1 LKDIFNRVNLCNQKS
16 LFWIKQT
23 LSDTLKSGLD
33 FILPPNCLI
42 CNKEINTGLMCNNCL
57 DYIPE
62 VKPPLCRFCGR
73 PIKKRNPCRFCKK
86 KIYIDYGRAFM
97 LFIPPYDKIIH
108 HLKYRKKTKLAVF
121 LGRAMA
127 SIIKSD
133 YFLKDA
139 DTIVPVPLFWWKN
152 LRRGY
157 NQAALLSEIISQ
169 ECNIK
174 MNDIL
179 KRIKNTKS
187 QTKLKEQKRR
197 KNVLNAFALKSNTI
211 ENKTIILIDD
221 VMTTGATI
229 NECAR
234 VLKNAGAEK
243 VYSCVAA
250 ITPG

>member
-1 LKDIFNRVNLCNQKS
+1 
-16 LFWIKQT
+16 
-23 LSDTLKSGLD
+23 
-33 FILPPNCLI
+33 
-42 CNKEINTGLMCNNCL
+42 
-57 DYIPE
+57 
-62 VKPPLCRFCGR
+62 
-73 PIKKRNPCRFCKK
+73 
-86 KIYIDYGRAFM
+86 M

-108 HLKYRKKTKLAVF
+108 HFKYRKKTNLAIL

-133 YFLKDA
+133 HYLKDV
-139 DTIVPVPLFWWKN
+139 DIIVPVPLFWWKN

-157 NQAALLSEIISQ
+157 NQSALLSKTISQ
-169 ECNIK
+169 ECSIK
-174 MNDIL
+174 MNNIL

-187 QTKLKEQKRR
+187 QTKLNEEKRR
-197 KNVLNAFALKSNTI
+197 KNVLNAFALQNNGIKDKI
-211 ENKTIILIDD
+211 VLLVDD

-243 VYSCVAA
+243 VYSCGAA

>member
-1 LKDIFNRVNLCNQKS
+1 M
-16 LFWIKQT
+16 
-23 LSDTLKSGLD
+23 
-33 FILPPNCLI
+33 I
-42 CNKEINTGLMCNNCL
+42 CYNCL

-62 VKPPLCRFCGR
+62 AKPPLCRFCGR
-73 PIKKRNPCRFCKK
+73 PINKGNPCRFCKK
-86 KIYIDYGRAFM
+86 GTHIDYGRAFM
-97 LFIPPYDKIIH
+97 LFIPPVDKIIH
-108 HLKYRKKTKLAVF
+108 HFKYRKKTKLAIF

-139 DTIVPVPLFWWKN
+139 DIIVPVPLFWWKN

-157 NQAALLSEIISQ
+157 NQAALLSKTISR

-174 MNDIL
+174 INDIM

-187 QTKLKEQKRR
+187 QTKLNEEKRR

-211 ENKTIILIDD
+211 ENKKIILIDD

-234 VLKNAGAEK
+234 VLKKAGAKK

-250 ITPG
+250 ITLG

>member
-1 LKDIFNRVNLCNQKS
+1 
-16 LFWIKQT
+16 
-23 LSDTLKSGLD
+23 
-33 FILPPNCLI
+33 
-42 CNKEINTGLMCNNCL
+42 M
-57 DYIPE
+57 
-62 VKPPLCRFCGR
+62 
-73 PIKKRNPCRFCKK
+73 
-86 KIYIDYGRAFM
+86 
-97 LFIPPYDKIIH
+97 FIPPVDKIIH
-108 HLKYRKKTKLAVF
+108 HFKYRKKTKLAIL

-133 YFLKDA
+133 YFLKDV
-139 DTIVPVPLFWWKN
+139 DIIVPVPLFWWKN

-169 ECNIK
+169 ECDIK
-174 MNDIL
+174 INDIMR
-179 KRIKNTKS
+179 RIKNTKS
-187 QTKLKEQKRR
+187 QTKLDEQARR

-211 ENKTIILIDD
+211 ENKKIILIDD

-234 VLKNAGAEK
+234 VLKNAGAKE